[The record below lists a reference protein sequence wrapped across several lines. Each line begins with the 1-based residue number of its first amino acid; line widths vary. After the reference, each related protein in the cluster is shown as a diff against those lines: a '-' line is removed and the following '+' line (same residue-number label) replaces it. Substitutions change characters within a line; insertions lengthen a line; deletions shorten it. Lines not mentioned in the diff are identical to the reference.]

1 MRYLINEYNQKMFQV
16 QELVSNVFVLFFG
29 HARAY
34 IVKKTQQHWAN
45 LNTFFTINIKMDL
58 TFLSEVLT
66 IYFPPL
72 DRATAAA
79 DSLFET
85 KIGFADLDLLLLPAI

>member
-1 MRYLINEYNQKMFQV
+1 MKIGIQFQ
-16 QELVSNVFVLFFG
+16 
-29 HARAY
+29 
-34 IVKKTQQHWAN
+34 
-45 LNTFFTINIKMDL
+45 LNIFHFWL
-58 TFLSEVLT
+58 EVLT

>member
-1 MRYLINEYNQKMFQV
+1 
-16 QELVSNVFVLFFG
+16 
-29 HARAY
+29 
-34 IVKKTQQHWAN
+34 
-45 LNTFFTINIKMDL
+45 MDL

-72 DRATAAA
+72 DPAAAAAA